1 MATAA
6 SLKEEGGGGGG
17 PRRNFLGAEM
27 SAPSNN
33 NPGNSGNQP
42 GFPMLYSKPLLFD
55 GKRMRK
61 PVTRR
66 TIDYYS
72 TVVQTLE
79 TRLWRR
85 PTKRDRPNI
94 NPDPSFMINM
104 LLPSDMLDCPVN
116 AVTTKFVHT
125 STNKVRCPVNVIR
138 WTPEGRRLITGS
150 TSGEFTLWNGLTFN
164 FETILQAHDTAVRAM
179 EWTHND
185 QWMVTAD
192 HSGIVKYWQ
201 ANMNNLKIIQAH
213 KEPVRGYRKFSPTD
227 VKFATASDDGT
238 IRIWNFNEG
247 TEEKVLTG
255 HGWDVRCLDWHPYK
269 CLLASG
275 GKDNLVKLWDP
286 KAGKALTTLHGHKN
300 TVLDIK
306 WNRNGNWLCTVGRD
320 QTTRIYDIPIALR
333 GHPKEVCCK

>member
-6 SLKEEGGGGGG
+6 AMKEEGAAGGGGGG

-27 SAPSNN
+27 SAASRG
-33 NPGNSGNQP
+33 NPGGGGGGGGQP
-42 GFPMLYSKPLLFD
+42 GFPMFYSKPLLFD

-61 PVTRR
+61 PVMRR

-72 TVVQTLE
+72 TVVQSLE
-79 TRLWRR
+79 
-85 PTKRDRPNI
+85 
-94 NPDPSFMINM
+94 M
-104 LLPSDMLDCPVN
+104 LLPHDMLDCPVN

-213 KEPVRGYRKFSPTD
+213 KEPVRGIAFSPTD

-238 IRIWNFNEG
+238 IKIWNFNEG

-255 HGWDVRCLDWHPYK
+255 K
-269 CLLASG
+269 
-275 GKDNLVKLWDP
+275 
-286 KAGKALTTLHGHKN
+286 
-300 TVLDIK
+300 
-306 WNRNGNWLCTVGRD
+306 
-320 QTTRIYDIPIALR
+320 
-333 GHPKEVCCK
+333 